1 MSNIQQVKCW
11 PLLYARTLNVDFNSK
26 YFLRMPDFFSS
37 VEEDSF
43 FDFICHATKRSE
55 MVRRRERVIVI
66 GNSRHTVLGR
76 VVDFHWL
83 AKRVL
88 GEEEVKQHRYLRVD
102 NEKTGR
108 SAWGFIGV
116 VVKAGSGIE
125 PFEISDK
132 NFLDLYENTIKGC
145 WDNKRFDIDGRRVS
159 ESMNLNVKTIELNGE
174 QNAIAEEFTSAMDMK
189 SGGNLR
195 DTTRFEKND
204 ENHNLA
210 AIYYAFKRAM
220 GGEKISLCTELPY
233 LDTKY
238 DIVTCEDPARMVANL
253 AKKKIDEQRLSSS
266 QGFRYDVRKNEVS
279 LLERLR
285 ESFKKGGRELV
296 DRILPNFPNFLSDSS
311 KNIPNMESS
320 DTWQGNKRYCYDV
333 NDLSKVYSAPKSKK
347 NFEIGD
353 AVMTCVA
360 AGGAVITAVAISCKA
375 NLFLIGLSGA
385 FTVVVTAA
393 EALRILEKLDDNSKY

>member
-1 MSNIQQVKCW
+1 MSDINHVKCY
-11 PLLYARTLNVDFNSK
+11 PLFYARTLHVDFNSNHFLVMPHFFSDKEEK
-26 YFLRMPDFFSS
+26 YFFEFVYHCTGQSES
-37 VEEDSF
+37 VREKE
-43 FDFICHATKRSE
+43 RS
-55 MVRRRERVIVI
+55 IVI
-66 GNSRHTVLGR
+66 GDSKCIVFGK
-76 VVDFHWL
+76 VVNFAEL

-88 GEEEVKQHRYLRVD
+88 GEDEAKKHRYLRVD

-108 SAWGFIGV
+108 YAWGFLGV
-116 VVKAGSGIE
+116 VLKADSSIM

-132 NFLDLYENTIKGC
+132 DFLDLYEKTIKGC

-159 ESMNLNVKTIELNGE
+159 ESMNLNVTTIELNGE

-189 SGGNLR
+189 SGDNLR
-195 DTTRFEKND
+195 DTTHFEKND

-253 AKKKIDEQRLSSS
+253 AKKKIDEQRLNSS
-266 QGFRYDVRKNEVS
+266 QGLRYDVRKNEVS
-279 LLERLR
+279 PLERLR
-285 ESFKKGGRELV
+285 KGVRELV
-296 DRILPNFPNFLSDSS
+296 DRIFPNFLSDSS
-311 KNIPNMESS
+311 KNISNTESS
-320 DTWQGNKRYCYDV
+320 DTWQRNKRYCYDV
-333 NDLSKVYSAPKSKK
+333 NDLSEVYSAPKSKK

-375 NLFLIGLSGA
+375 NSFLIGLSGA